1 MCETTKVLYRKKY
14 ILTLST
20 ETIIKIY
27 YTGMKNE
34 DKENDGNEENA
45 REQAHIDLLEC
56 TDILC
61 LRV

>member
-45 REQAHIDLLEC
+45 RE
-56 TDILC
+56 
-61 LRV
+61 